1 VKSWKIVVVLLLCLA
16 LTGAVA
22 CMPFRGGG
30 DEEESTMQLFEV
42 VRGDLIISVSGSGS
56 IGVANEAK
64 LAFDGGGKVDKIYV
78 DEGDEVSQG
87 ELLAELVPLDTEA
100 LELALLRAEIVLQR
114 AEYNLDKVENPYTE
128 EDIEDAEDAVDDA
141 EDQLEK
147 AEDWLADAFKYGSS
161 QEARQLQM
169 EVFAAETNLEAA
181 KDRLYEML
189 YERDEDEIEILE
201 MEVDAAEQAVE
212 EAVSKLEIETI
223 TAPFYGVVTS
233 VDVEEGDIIPNSGMS
248 QVTIVR
254 LIDPTS
260 MELGVDLDEID
271 IPDVK
276 LNQRAI
282 IEVDALPDVQ
292 LEGKVISISPLPTVE
307 AGVVLYNV
315 KIGFDVPGGSGL
327 KVGMSATADII
338 INERGSVLLVPDR
351 AIKQDREGNPIVWVM
366 VDEQIEARPVVIGIS
381 DGFQT
386 EIIDGLS
393 EGETVVLEMGA
404 GVQPSS
410 EPAGRPGVIPFMPGS
425 PH

>member
-30 DEEESTMQLFEV
+30 DEEEGTSQLFEV

-100 LELALLRAEIVLQR
+100 LELALLRAEIALHR
-114 AEYNLDKVENPYTE
+114 AEYNLDKAKHPYTDDE
-128 EDIEDAEDAVDDA
+128 IENAEDAIDDA
-141 EDQLEK
+141 EDYLDFVGYMLAYALQHGSAQEVQQWQTELYRAEASLDE
-147 AEDWLADAFKYGSS
+147 AED
-161 QEARQLQM
+161 R
-169 EVFAAETNLEAA
+169 LEA
-181 KDRLYEML
+181 ML
-189 YERDEDEIEILE
+189 SAPDEDEIEILE
-201 MEVDAAEQAVE
+201 MEVDAAE
-212 EAVSKLEIETI
+212 EALDEAESKLEVENI
-223 TAPFYGVVTS
+223 TAPFDGVVTS
-233 VDVEEGDIIPNSGMS
+233 VDVEEGDIIPDSGMS

-276 LNQRAI
+276 LNQRTI

-315 KIGFDVPGGSGL
+315 KIGFDVPQGSGL

-338 INERGSVLLVPDR
+338 TNERGGVLLVPDR
-351 AIKQDREGNPIVWVM
+351 AIKQDSQGNPIVWVM
-366 VDEQIEARPVVIGIS
+366 VDEQVEARPVVIGIS

-386 EIIDGLS
+386 EIIDGLD
-393 EGETVVLEMGA
+393 EGEIVAIEIQA
-404 GVQPSS
+404 EPEPS
-410 EPAGRPGVIPFMPGS
+410 GGGGFLFR
-425 PH
+425 

>member
-1 VKSWKIVVVLLLCLA
+1 
-16 LTGAVA
+16 
-22 CMPFRGGG
+22 
-30 DEEESTMQLFEV
+30 MQLVEV
-42 VRGDLIISVSGSGS
+42 MRGDLTISVSGSGS
-56 IGVANEAK
+56 IGVANEAE

-100 LELALLRAEIVLQR
+100 LELALLKAEIALHR

-161 QEARQLQM
+161 QEVRQLQM

-212 EAVSKLEIETI
+212 EAESKLEIENI
-223 TAPFYGVVTS
+223 TAPFDGVVTS
-233 VDVEEGDIIPNSGMS
+233 VDVEEGDIIPDSGMS
-248 QVTIVR
+248 QVTIVH
-254 LIDPTS
+254 LIDPMS
-260 MELGVDLDEID
+260 MELGVNLDEID
-271 IPDVK
+271 IPGVK

-292 LEGKVISISPLPTVE
+292 LEGRITSISPLPTVE

-315 KIGFDVPGGSGL
+315 KIGFDVPQGSGL
-327 KVGMSATADII
+327 RVGMSATADII
-338 INERGSVLLVPDR
+338 TNERGSVLLVPDR
-351 AIKQDREGNPIVWVM
+351 AVKQDREGNPIVWVM
-366 VDEQIEARPVVIGIS
+366 VDEQVEVRPVVIGIS

-386 EIIDGLS
+386 EIIDGLD
-393 EGETVVLEMGA
+393 EGEIVVIELGA
-404 GVQPSS
+404 ESEL
-410 EPAGRPGVIPFMPGS
+410 EPAGGPGIFQIMPGS

>member
-1 VKSWKIVVVLLLCLA
+1 MKSWQIVVVLLLCLA
-16 LTGAVA
+16 LAGAAA
-22 CMPFRGGG
+22 CVPFRGGG
-30 DEEESTMQLFEV
+30 GEEESATQLVDV

-87 ELLAELVPLDTEA
+87 EVLAELVPLDTEA
-100 LELALLRAEIVLQR
+100 LELALLKAEIALHR
-114 AEYNLDKVENPYTE
+114 AEYNLDKAKHPYTDDE
-128 EDIEDAEDAVDDA
+128 IENAEDAIDNA
-141 EDQLEK
+141 EDYLDFVGYMLAYARWHGSDQEVQQWQTELYRAEASLDE
-147 AEDWLADAFKYGSS
+147 AED
-161 QEARQLQM
+161 R
-169 EVFAAETNLEAA
+169 LEA
-181 KDRLYEML
+181 ML
-189 YERDEDEIEILE
+189 SAPDEDEIEILE
-201 MEVDAAEQAVE
+201 MEVDAAEQALD
-212 EAVSKLEIETI
+212 EAESKLEVENI
-223 TAPFYGVVTS
+223 TAPFDGVVTS
-233 VDVEEGDIIPNSGMS
+233 VDVEEGDIIPESGMS

-292 LEGKVISISPLPTVE
+292 LEGRIISISPLPTVE

-315 KIGFDVPGGSGL
+315 KIGFDVPEGSGL

-338 INERGSVLLVPDR
+338 TNERGGVLLVPDR
-351 AIKQDREGNPIVWVM
+351 AIKQDSEGNPIVWVM

-386 EIIDGLS
+386 EIIDGLD
-393 EGETVVLEMGA
+393 EGEIVVIELGA
-404 GVQPSS
+404 ESEL
-410 EPAGRPGVIPFMPGS
+410 EPAGRPGGIPFMPGS

>member
-1 VKSWKIVVVLLLCLA
+1 V
-16 LTGAVA
+16 
-22 CMPFRGGG
+22 PFRGGG
-30 DEEESTMQLFEV
+30 EEESTAQLVEV

-78 DEGDEVSQG
+78 DEGDEVSKG
-87 ELLAELVPLDTEA
+87 RVLAKLVPLDTEA
-100 LELALLRAEIVLQR
+100 LELALLKAEIALHR
-114 AEYNLDKVENPYTE
+114 AEYNLDKAKHPYTE
-128 EDIEDAEDAVDDA
+128 DEIENAEDAIDDA
-141 EDQLEK
+141 EDYLDFVGYMLAYARLHGSAQEVQQWQTELYRAEASLDE
-147 AEDWLADAFKYGSS
+147 AED
-161 QEARQLQM
+161 R
-169 EVFAAETNLEAA
+169 LEA
-181 KDRLYEML
+181 ML
-189 YERDEDEIEILE
+189 SAPDEDEIEILE
-201 MEVDAAEQAVE
+201 MEVDAAEQALE
-212 EAVSKLEIETI
+212 EAESKLEVENI
-223 TAPFYGVVTS
+223 TAPFDGVVTS
-233 VDVEEGDIIPNSGMS
+233 VDVEEGDIIPESGMS
-248 QVTIVR
+248 QVTIVH

-338 INERGSVLLVPDR
+338 TNERGSVLLVPDR
-351 AIKQDREGNPIVWVM
+351 AIKQDRQGNPIVWVM

-386 EIIDGLS
+386 EIVGGLS